1 MQEETREYQKV
12 ISYLSRMIAGG
23 ELAIGSRLPTERS
36 LAETLSIG
44 RNSTREALRMLEHT
58 GVIVCKRGSGN
69 YLTGNVSRPI
79 TEMVHMMLLLGQTD
93 RKEICSFRRNM
104 EKAVC
109 RAILDQGTFSRWKEQ
124 AAVLLQKAQEQQP
137 LDRQIELD
145 RQFHFGSLRN
155 VGVVKSICKQVQTAA
170 YQCSNHGISATGGF
184 ISHGYSFFRN
194 RVSFVN

>member
-12 ISYLSRMIAGG
+12 ISYLSQMIAGG

-58 GVIVCKRGSGN
+58 GVIVCRRGSGN

-104 EKAVC
+104 EGTGSRLAAKGTGTTAAGSAD
-109 RAILDQGTFSRWKEQ
+109 RTGSAISFFADPCHGKS
-124 AAVLLQKAQEQQP
+124 V
-137 LDRQIELD
+137 LDRIAGTNYRSLPQVD
-145 RQFHFGSLRN
+145 RYRIADG
-155 VGVVKSICKQVQTAA
+155 K
-170 YQCSNHGISATGGF
+170 
-184 ISHGYSFFRN
+184 
-194 RVSFVN
+194 

>member
-12 ISYLSRMIAGG
+12 ISYLSQMIASG

-58 GVIVCKRGSGN
+58 GVIVCRRGSGN

-93 RKEICSFRRNM
+93 RKRNLLVSA
-104 EKAVC
+104 EYGKGS
-109 RAILDQGTFSRWKEQ
+109 LSGDSGSGHLSRWKEQ
-124 AAVLLQKAQEQQP
+124 AAVLLRKAQEQQP

-145 RQFHFGSLRN
+145 RQFHF
-155 VGVVKSICKQVQTAA
+155 C
-170 YQCSNHGISATGGF
+170 
-184 ISHGYSFFRN
+184 
-194 RVSFVN
+194 